1 MNGIFIISIDFE
13 LMWGVFDK
21 RRIGSYGDNIIG
33 ARKAIPK
40 ILNLF
45 KSNNIHA
52 SWATVGFLFANN
64 KKEIFNY
71 LPDKLPSYENKR
83 YNPYDYLSHCVGGSE
98 KTDPYHF
105 APSLIKLILE
115 YNGQE
120 ISSHTFSHY
129 YCLEKGQTLEQF
141 DADTKS
147 LLAIATDNDINIKSI
162 VFPRNQFSDDYLTVC
177 KNHGINIYR
186 SNPDSFIYQEKAQNQ
201 RNNLVRSLKAFDSV
215 LPIDGYHGYKTS
227 ISNGMTNISASR
239 FLRPISRTMPSLVSA
254 LLLRRVL
261 GEMEHAAINGHCY
274 HLWWHPHNFGA
285 DVELNINYL
294 SKIIEKYKTLNEKY
308 GMVSKNMSEI

>member
-21 RRIGSYGDNIIG
+21 RRIRSYGNNIIG

-45 KSNNIHA
+45 KLNNIHA

-64 KKEIFNY
+64 KNEIIKY
-71 LPDKLPSYENKR
+71 LPDKMPSYENNR
-83 YNPYDYLSHCVGGSE
+83 YNPYDYLSNCVGDSE

-115 YNGQE
+115 NNGQE

-162 VFPRNQFSDDYLTVC
+162 VFPRNQFSDDYLKVC
-177 KNHGINIYR
+177 KKHNINIYR
-186 SNPDSFIYQEKAQNQ
+186 SNPNSLIYQEKSQNQ
-201 RNNLVRSLKAFDSV
+201 RSNLVRGFKAFDSV
-215 LPIDGYHGYKTS
+215 LPIDGYHGYKAS
-227 ISNGMTNISASR
+227 ITNGMTNISASR

-261 GEMEHAAINGHCY
+261 VEMEHAAINGHCY
-274 HLWWHPHNFGA
+274 HLWWHPHNFGS
-285 DVELNINYL
+285 DVELNINHL
-294 SKIIEKYKTLNEKY
+294 SKIIDKYKILNEKY
-308 GMVSKNMSEI
+308 GMVSKNMSGV